1 MLFKIITVIDFD
13 LVVEK
18 YVKKNYILK
27 EFKDTGKDVKST
39 NKTLIVL
46 IVTFRLACGLCSLDG
61 SKLHPLP
68 WYLPNWTWIEWDN
81 NIIIFSKKKKKKK
94 NRNEIVAWIASV
106 SS

>member
-1 MLFKIITVIDFD
+1 MNVSYKTHGTTKRKFLISRKNLIMLFKIITVIDFD

-68 WYLPNWTWIEWDN
+68 WYLPN
-81 NIIIFSKKKKKKK
+81 
-94 NRNEIVAWIASV
+94 
-106 SS
+106 